1 MRGFFFNRIRLCV
14 LLSGVRNAAARV
26 SQLKETPM
34 TALIY
39 AFSRFY
45 QALIE
50 ARMKQAEI
58 ELQRI
63 LDRH

>member
-1 MRGFFFNRIRLCV
+1 MYRS
-14 LLSGVRNAAARV
+14 SGVRNAAVRV

-45 QALIE
+45 QALAE

-58 ELQRI
+58 VIREYTDLR
-63 LDRH
+63 